1 MLPQQEAQVQSLVMG
16 LKSGMLQEG
25 RAKKEKERDRELK
38 FNKTQEHPHLALRV

>member
-25 RAKKEKERDRELK
+25 RAKKEKERKRQK
-38 FNKTQEHPHLALRV
+38 A